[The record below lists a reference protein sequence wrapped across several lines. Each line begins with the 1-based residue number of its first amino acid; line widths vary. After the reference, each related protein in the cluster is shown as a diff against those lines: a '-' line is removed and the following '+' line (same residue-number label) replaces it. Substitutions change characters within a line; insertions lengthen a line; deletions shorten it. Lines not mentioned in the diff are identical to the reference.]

1 MNRTGTSVRIA
12 GRTIEVNRPS
22 KLLFDAA
29 EITKSELVDY
39 YATAAPVMLPHL
51 SGYPL
56 ALRRFPNGIEHT
68 GFFQKQRPDH
78 APSWISG
85 ETLDRVT
92 GGSITMVVARESPP
106 LVWLAEQGTITFHP
120 WLSRADHPNHPDRL
134 IVDLDPP
141 SEELAPVLQAA
152 RAVHALL
159 DELQLPGYPMTTGS
173 RGLHVVVPIRREG
186 DFDQVRAFARELAE
200 VLAQRRPD
208 LLTTQIRKDQRHG
221 RLFVDVL
228 RNAYGQHA
236 VAPYSVRAL
245 PRAPVAT
252 PLWWEEVDNLPSA
265 QHWTLRTV
273 GPRMKQDPWHGMTRR
288 AHSLP
293 RAHERLRQLHG
304 QCRE

>member
-1 MNRTGTSVRIA
+1 MNSRGTSVRIA
-12 GRTIEVNRPS
+12 GRTIEIGRPV
-22 KLLFDAA
+22 KLLFEAA

-39 YATAAPVMLPHL
+39 YATAAPVMLGHL
-51 SGYPL
+51 SGRPL

-85 ETLDRVT
+85 ETLERAT
-92 GGSITMVVARESPP
+92 GGNITMVVARTSPP
-106 LVWLAEQGTITFHP
+106 LVWLAEQGTLTFHP

-141 SEELAPVLQAA
+141 GEELAPVLQAA
-152 RAVHALL
+152 RAVHTLL
-159 DELQLPGYPMTTGS
+159 DELELPGYPMTTGS
-173 RGLHVVVPIRREG
+173 RGLHVVVPLRRES
-186 DFDQVRAFARELAE
+186 DFDEARAFAHELAE
-200 VLAQRRPD
+200 VLARRHPN
-208 LLTTQIRKDQRHG
+208 LLTTQMRKNQRHG
-221 RLFVDVL
+221 RLFVDTL

-245 PRAPVAT
+245 ANAPVAT
-252 PLWWEEVDNLPSA
+252 PLWWAELDELPSA

-273 GPRMKQDPWHGMTRR
+273 GPRLEHDPWHGMGRR

-293 RAHERLRQLHG
+293 RAHERLRQLCG
-304 QCRE
+304 E